1 MESRYGWRSFTFFAE
16 AQMKWLISNGRIVD
30 PASGRDEVTDILL
43 ADGVIAGMGKGI
55 EVPKGCKKIDAA
67 GLLVLPGFIDMHC
80 HLREPGAEYKETVA
94 SGCAAA
100 VKGGITSVMCMANTD
115 PVNDSASVTSYILEK
130 ARQAGLARVY
140 PVGSVT
146 KGMAGE
152 SLSEMGELADCGCVA
167 VSDDGRPVPNGEV
180 MRRAIQY
187 AEAFGLFVIDHAE
200 DLNLA
205 GDGVMHEGAVSTMLG
220 LEGIPASAAVSE
232 MARNI
237 AIIREFGGRIHI
249 AHVSSRGAVDLIRHA
264 RAEGLEVTA
273 DTCPHY
279 FTLTH
284 EAVIGYD
291 TNAKVKPP
299 IRTADD
305 REAVIEGLSDGT
317 LDVIATD
324 HAPHHRDEK
333 DVEFDHAAFGISGF
347 ETALA
352 LTLGLVE
359 SGRIDLME
367 AVAKWTANPARV
379 AGIPGGTLL
388 EGAPADLVVVDQA
401 ARWTVDPQTFL
412 SKGKNTPFAGM
423 ELAGQ
428 VVSTFVGGEKVYDRA
443 EGIVK

>member
-1 MESRYGWRSFTFFAE
+1 MN
-16 AQMKWLISNGRIVD
+16 WLISNGRILD
-30 PASGRDEVTDILL
+30 PASGRDEVADLL
-43 ADGVIAGMGKGI
+43 ITGGVVSGVGKGLDA
-55 EVPKGCKKIDAA
+55 PKGCKKIDAA
-67 GLLVLPGFIDMHC
+67 GLLVVPGFIDMHC
-80 HLREPGAEYKETVA
+80 HLREPGFEYKETVA

-100 VKGGITSVMCMANTD
+100 VKGGITSVMCMANTN

-140 PVGSVT
+140 PVGAAT
-146 KGMAGE
+146 KGMKGE
-152 SLSEMGELADCGCVA
+152 SLSEMGELADSGCVA

-187 AEAFGLFVIDHAE
+187 ADAFGMFVIDHAE

-205 GDGVMHEGAVSTMLG
+205 GDGVMHEGSVSTMLG
-220 LEGIPASAAVSE
+220 LEGIPSSAAVSE

-264 RAEGLEVTA
+264 RTEGLDVTA
-273 DTCPHY
+273 ETCPHY

-305 REAVIEGLSDGT
+305 KDAVIEGLADGT
-317 LDVIATD
+317 IEAIATD

-352 LTLGLVE
+352 LTLGLVD
-359 SGRIDLME
+359 SGRIDLMD
-367 AVAKWTANPARV
+367 AVAKWTSNPARI
-379 AGIPGGTLL
+379 AGLPGGTLAD
-388 EGAPADLVVVDQA
+388 GAPADVVIVDPAAKWVVD
-401 ARWTVDPQTFL
+401 PEKFL
-412 SKGKNTPFAGM
+412 SKGKNTPVAGM
-423 ELAGQ
+423 ELTGQ
-428 VVSTFVGGEKVYDRA
+428 VVNTFVGGKKVYDKEKGVITA
-443 EGIVK
+443 

>member
-1 MESRYGWRSFTFFAE
+1 
-16 AQMKWLISNGRIVD
+16 MKWLISNGRIVD
-30 PASGRDEVTDILL
+30 PASGRDEVVDLL
-43 ADGVIAGMGKGI
+43 LDGGVVAGIGKGL
-55 EVPKGCKKIDAA
+55 EAPRGCEKMDAA
-67 GLLVLPGFIDMHC
+67 GFLVMPGFIDMHC
-80 HLREPGAEYKETVA
+80 HLREPGFEYKETVA

-100 VKGGITSVMCMANTD
+100 VKGGITSVMCMANTN
-115 PVNDSASVTSYILEK
+115 PVNDCASVTSYILEK
-130 ARQAGLARVY
+130 ARLAGLARVY

-167 VSDDGRPVPNGEV
+167 VSDDGRPVPNGEI

-187 AEAFGLFVIDHAE
+187 AAAFGLFVIDHAE

-205 GDGVMHEGAVSTMLG
+205 GDGVMHEGYVSTMLG
-220 LEGIPASAAVSE
+220 LEGIPAAAAVSE

-264 RAEGLEVTA
+264 RAEGLKVSAE
-273 DTCPHY
+273 TCPHY

-291 TNAKVKPP
+291 TSAKVKPP
-299 IRTADD
+299 IRTVDD
-305 REAVIEGLSDGT
+305 REAVIEGLVDGT
-317 LDVIATD
+317 IEVIATD

-352 LTLGLVE
+352 LTLSLVE
-359 SGRIDLME
+359 SGRIGLMD
-367 AVAKWTANPARV
+367 AVARWTVNPARV
-379 AGIPGGTLL
+379 AGLPGGTLADR
-388 EGAPADLVVVDQA
+388 APADVVIVDQSA
-401 ARWTVDPQTFL
+401 KWTVEPGSFL
-412 SKGKNTPFAGM
+412 SRGKNTPLAGM
-423 ELAGQ
+423 ELTGQ
-428 VVSTFVGGEKVYDRA
+428 VVSTFVGGRKVYDRE
-443 EGIVK
+443 EGIIVKTE

>member
-1 MESRYGWRSFTFFAE
+1 MN
-16 AQMKWLISNGRIVD
+16 WLISNGRIVD
-30 PASGRDEVTDILL
+30 PAAGRDEVVDLL
-43 ADGVIAGMGKGI
+43 LDGGVVAEVGEGI
-55 EVPKGCKKIDAA
+55 KAPKGCKKVDAA
-67 GLLVLPGFIDMHC
+67 GLLVMPGFIDMHC
-80 HLREPGAEYKETVA
+80 HLREPGFEYKETVA

-100 VKGGITSVMCMANTD
+100 VKGGITSMMCMANTD
-115 PVNDSASVTSYILEK
+115 PVNDCASVTSYILEK
-130 ARQAGLARVY
+130 ARLAGLARVY

-152 SLSEMGELADCGCVA
+152 TLSEMGELADSGCVA
-167 VSDDGRPVPNGEV
+167 VSDDGRPVANGEI

-187 AEAFGLFVIDHAE
+187 AETFGLFVIDHAE

-205 GDGVMHEGAVSTMLG
+205 GDGVMHEGYVSTMLG
-220 LEGIPASAAVSE
+220 LEGIPAAAAVSE

-264 RAEGLEVTA
+264 RAEGLQVTA
-273 DTCPHY
+273 ETCPHY

-291 TNAKVKPP
+291 TSAKVKPP
-299 IRTADD
+299 IRTTGD
-305 REAVIEGLSDGT
+305 REAVIEGLADGT
-317 LDVIATD
+317 IEVIATD

-333 DVEFDHAAFGISGF
+333 DVEFDLAAFGISGL

-359 SGRIDLME
+359 SGSISLTD

-379 AGIPGGTLL
+379 AGLPGGTLAK
-388 EGAPADLVVVDQA
+388 GSPADVIIVDQS
-401 ARWTVDPQTFL
+401 ARWTVEPETFL
-412 SKGKNTPFAGM
+412 SKGKNTPVTGM
-423 ELAGQ
+423 ELTGQ
-428 VVSTFVGGEKVYDRA
+428 VVSTFVGGREVYDK
-443 EGIVK
+443 EKGIIIQN

>member
-1 MESRYGWRSFTFFAE
+1 
-16 AQMKWLISNGRIVD
+16 
-30 PASGRDEVTDILL
+30 
-43 ADGVIAGMGKGI
+43 
-55 EVPKGCKKIDAA
+55 
-67 GLLVLPGFIDMHC
+67 
-80 HLREPGAEYKETVA
+80 
-94 SGCAAA
+94 
-100 VKGGITSVMCMANTD
+100 
-115 PVNDSASVTSYILEK
+115 
-130 ARQAGLARVY
+130 
-140 PVGSVT
+140 
-146 KGMAGE
+146 
-152 SLSEMGELADCGCVA
+152 
-167 VSDDGRPVPNGEV
+167 
-180 MRRAIQY
+180 
-187 AEAFGLFVIDHAE
+187 
-200 DLNLA
+200 
-205 GDGVMHEGAVSTMLG
+205 
-220 LEGIPASAAVSE
+220 

-273 DTCPHY
+273 ETCPHY

-305 REAVIEGLSDGT
+305 REAVIGGLADGT
-317 LDVIATD
+317 IEVIATD

-359 SGRIDLME
+359 SGRIDLMD

-388 EGAPADLVVVDQA
+388 EGAPADLVIVDQA
-401 ARWTVDPQTFL
+401 ARWTVEPETFL

-428 VVSTFVGGEKVYDRA
+428 VVSTFVGGKKVYDRDK
-443 EGIVK
+443 GIIT